1 MSPRWKQSTY
11 DACLHL
17 AAALDL
23 GVAPLDVEDDSLVAL
38 DCAASEA
45 YEATSMHKVNVDK
58 RCALLSKQGGAML
71 TTSRDTSD
79 EIQSS
84 EQNVQNQ
91 DLTG

>member
-17 AAALDL
+17 AAARDL
-23 GVAPLDVEDDSLVAL
+23 GVAPLDVEANSLVAL
-38 DCAASEA
+38 DCTARYA
-45 YEATSMHKVNVDK
+45 YQDRWRHEVNVKK
-58 RCALLSKQGGAML
+58 RYALLFKKGGAML
-71 TTSRDTSD
+71 TASRDTSD